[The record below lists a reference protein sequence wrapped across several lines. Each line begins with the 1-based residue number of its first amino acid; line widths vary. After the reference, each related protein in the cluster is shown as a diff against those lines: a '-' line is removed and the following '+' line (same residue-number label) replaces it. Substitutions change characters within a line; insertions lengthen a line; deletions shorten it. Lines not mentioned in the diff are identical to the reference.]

1 MQKPAR
7 VALKV
12 HNLPTSLTFYVDRLG
27 FQLVKS
33 QPDADVALVLDP
45 YGDHLLL
52 AGPAVEDVRA
62 HLRQPPIIHEPGATL
77 DFAQEDLDARLA
89 MLTARG
95 LTDIQQRQ
103 TDEGD
108 RMLIVKDPSNS
119 TILFVQQRSA
129 EKTRMLYLR
138 GGDDVVAALAG
149 LAETDLDLACTP
161 EEWSIRQIVHHLA
174 EMDAMHLMMVT
185 SALAQPGYLFIRNH
199 YDQDDQNRWAET
211 LVFKERAIEP
221 SLALMKAVRQHLA
234 QLFQHIPDHWDR
246 PVRLKFVNEEGE
258 GTEVTV
264 GAVLDGLTWH
274 LAQHCADI
282 REIRCVHN
290 R

>member
-1 MQKPAR
+1 MSKRAR

-12 HNLPTSLTFYVDRLG
+12 HNLTTSLTFYVDHLG
-27 FQLVKS
+27 FQLVES

-45 YGDHLLL
+45 YGDYLLL

-62 HLRQPPIIHEPGATL
+62 HLRESPIIRESGATL
-77 DFAQEDLDARLA
+77 DFAQEEDLDARLA

-108 RMLIVKDPSNS
+108 HMLIIKDPSNS

-129 EKTRMLYLR
+129 EKTRTLYLR
-138 GGDDVVAALAG
+138 GGDDVADALAG
-149 LAETDLDLACTP
+149 LAETGLDLARTP

-185 SALAQPGYLFIRNH
+185 SALAQSGGLFIRNH
-199 YDQDDQNRWAET
+199 YDLESQNRWAET
-211 LVFKERAIEP
+211 LIFKERAIEP
-221 SLALMKAVRQHLA
+221 SLTLMKAVRQHLA
-234 QLFQHIPDHWDR
+234 QLFQHIPDHWNR
-246 PVRLKFVNEEGE
+246 SVLLKFANEEGE
-258 GTEVTV
+258 GNEVTV
-264 GAVLDGLTWH
+264 GAVLDGLTWC
-274 LAQHCADI
+274 L
-282 REIRCVHN
+282 R
-290 R
+290 